1 VVKVWSRRNVVGRAR
16 SEPSIAQGFAEI
28 RKLKT
33 EGRSSMFVNFFIQR
47 PVFASVCALLILLAG
62 IAVIPT
68 LPISQFPD
76 LAPPQVG
83 VSSFYTGASAQTVES
98 AVTIPLEQQINGAE
112 GMKYMTSTSGNDG
125 SSSITVTFDLSRN
138 PDLATVDI
146 QNRVNTAQ
154 GRLPAAVKAVGIT
167 TAKTSQNFVF
177 GAAVISDNNKYSTL
191 FMSNYLDIYVKDSLK
206 RIPGVADVII
216 FGERKYSMRLWLDPG
231 RLAGRS
237 LTAPDVVNAL
247 SEQNVEVAA
256 GQVGQQPANPAQQYQ
271 ISVRAVGRLSE
282 PEQFDN
288 IILKT
293 NADGTLVRLRD
304 VGRAE
309 LGAEDYSSDIQFN
322 GQDSVGLGVTQLST
336 ANALDVD
343 RLAIAELNRLS
354 KSFPPGMH
362 VKVAFDT
369 TDAVGESIRDVAF
382 TVGSAILLVILVI
395 FVFLGDWRTT
405 LIHFIATPV
414 SLIGTFIFVKL
425 LGFSINTLT
434 LFGITLATGLVV
446 DDAIVVIENIERH
459 MAEGE
464 HDSHK
469 AAAAATAEITS
480 AVIATS
486 LVLVA
491 VFVPVAFFPGTTGI
505 LFRQFALTIAFSIAI
520 SAFNALTLAP
530 VLAAIFLSG
539 PHRKKWW
546 WLQKFDDAI
555 VVLTRGYRALLH
567 HVLRYKLAMVVLFF
581 AGLGA
586 TYLVLRHVPQGFVP
600 DEDQGYFIVV
610 VQAPAG
616 ASLEYT
622 KAIGKQVSGMLSD
635 VTEAEGTFS
644 IAGFSFSGSASN
656 QGLIF
661 VPLKPYS
668 QRKGEEHSAT
678 AILNRVRPRLFGISG
693 AIVFATLPP
702 AVQGLGNFGGFQF
715 VVQDQAAHTL
725 EELSSVAHDMIRQA
739 GTRKDLVGLYTP
751 FTANDPQYLVTIDRE
766 KAKSLHVPLSQITDT
781 LGVYMGSDYVND
793 FDFNNRSYRV
803 YIQADKQFRSEAQDM
818 KQFYVRSDSGAM
830 VPLDNLISITQTT
843 TPQVISHYNL
853 FRSAEIDG
861 SAAPGYSSGQAITAM
876 DDLAKKM
883 PQGFSYSW
891 TGLSLEE
898 LQAGGTSL
906 ILFGLGTVVVYLTL
920 SAQYESFVLPFIVL
934 LAVPM
939 ALLGALGAQ
948 WIRGLQN
955 DVFCQVGLVM
965 LVGLSSKNAIL
976 IVEFSEQLRERGV
989 PLLEAAIQAAAI
1001 RLRPI
1006 LMTSLAFIL
1015 GVVPLVFATGAG
1027 ENGRHS
1033 VGTTVFGGMIMSTF
1047 LNLFFIPVLYL
1058 IIEGWREHGKKTVE
1072 VRAS

>member
-1 VVKVWSRRNVVGRAR
+1 
-16 SEPSIAQGFAEI
+16 
-28 RKLKT
+28 
-33 EGRSSMFVNFFIQR
+33 MFVDFFVHR
-47 PVFASVCALLILLAG
+47 PVFASVCAMLIILAG
-62 IAVIPT
+62 AAVIPT
-68 LPISQFPD
+68 LPVAQFPN

-83 VSSFYTGASAQTVES
+83 VSSFYIGASAQTVES

-112 GMKYMTSTSGNDG
+112 GMKYITSTSGNDG
-125 SSSITVTFDLSRN
+125 TSQISVTFDLTRN

-154 GRLPAAVKAVGIT
+154 GRLPSAVKNVGIT
-167 TAKTSQNFVF
+167 TQKTSQNFVF
-177 GAAVISDNNKYSTL
+177 GAAIISDNNRYSTL
-191 FMSNYLDIYVKDSLK
+191 FMSNYLDVYVRDALK
-206 RIPGVADVII
+206 RIAGVADVII
-216 FGERKYSMRLWLDPG
+216 FGERKYSMRLWLDPV
-231 RLAGRS
+231 RMAGRG
-237 LTAPDVVNAL
+237 LTAPDVVAAL
-247 SEQNVEVAA
+247 GEQNVEVAA
-256 GQVGQQPANPAQQYQ
+256 GQVGQQPSVPGQSYQ
-271 ISVRAVGRLSE
+271 VSVRAVGRLSE
-282 PEQFDN
+282 ASQFDD

-293 NADGTLVRLRD
+293 NADGTLVRLKD
-304 VGRAE
+304 VGHAE
-309 LGAEDYSSDIQFN
+309 LGAENYASDLEFN
-322 GQDSVGLGVTQLST
+322 GQDAVGIAVEQLST

-343 RLAIAELNRLS
+343 RRAIAELDRLS
-354 KSFPPGMH
+354 KNFPPGMH
-362 VKVAFDT
+362 YRLAFDT
-369 TDAVGESIRDVAF
+369 TDAVSESIRDVLF
-382 TVGSAILLVILVI
+382 TVGGAIALVILVI
-395 FVFLGDWRTT
+395 FIFLGDWRTT
-405 LIHFIATPV
+405 MIHFIATPV
-414 SLIGTFIFVKL
+414 SLIGTFAFVKL

-459 MAEGE
+459 ISGGE

-469 AAAAATAEITS
+469 AAIAATSEITS

-530 VLAAIFLSG
+530 SLAAIFLAG
-539 PHRKKWW
+539 PHGGKWW
-546 WLQKFDDAI
+546 WLRKFDQGI
-555 VVLTRGYRALLH
+555 GYVTRGYQAVLHRLMGFKIAMALL
-567 HVLRYKLAMVVLFF
+567 FF
-581 AGLGA
+581 IGLGL
-586 TYLVLRHVPQGFVP
+586 TYYVFTRVPTGFVP
-600 DEDQGYFIVV
+600 NEDQGYFIIVI
-610 VQAPAG
+610 QAPSG

-622 KAIGKQVSGMLSD
+622 KSIGTQISAMLAH
-635 VTEAEGTFS
+635 VPEAEGTFS
-644 IAGFSFSGSASN
+644 VAGFSFAGAAAN

-668 QRKGEEHSAT
+668 QRKGEQHSAT
-678 AILNRVRPRLFGISG
+678 AIVNRVRPMLFGVQG

-702 AVQGLGNFGGFQF
+702 AVQGLGQFGGFQF
-715 VVQDQAAHTL
+715 EVQDQTAHRL
-725 EELSSVAHDMIRQA
+725 EELAAATGGIIQQARQ
-739 GTRKDLVGLYTP
+739 RKDLAQLFTP

-766 KAKSLHVPLSQITDT
+766 KAKSLHVQLSQITDT
-781 LGVYMGSDYVND
+781 LGVYMGSAYVND

-803 YIQADKQFRSEAQDM
+803 YVQADRQFRATSDDM
-818 KQFYVRSDSGAM
+818 RRFYVRSDSGAM
-830 VPLDNLISITQTT
+830 VPLENLVSITQTT

-861 SAAPGYSSGQAITAM
+861 SPAPGYSSGQAIAAM
-876 DDLAKKM
+876 EQLASKM
-883 PQGFSYSW
+883 PKGFSYSW

-898 LQAGGTSL
+898 LQSGGVSL
-906 ILFGLGTVVVYLTL
+906 ILFGLGTLVVYLTL

-955 DVFCQVGLVM
+955 DVYCQIGLVM

-976 IVEFSEQLRERGV
+976 IVEFAEQLRERGV
-989 PLLEAAIQAAAI
+989 PLVQSAVEAATI

-1015 GVVPLVFATGAG
+1015 GVVPLVFASGAG

-1033 VGTTVFGGMIMSTF
+1033 VGTTVFGGMIMSTV

-1058 IIEGWREHGKKTVE
+1058 IIEGWREHGKAPE
-1072 VRAS
+1072 HR